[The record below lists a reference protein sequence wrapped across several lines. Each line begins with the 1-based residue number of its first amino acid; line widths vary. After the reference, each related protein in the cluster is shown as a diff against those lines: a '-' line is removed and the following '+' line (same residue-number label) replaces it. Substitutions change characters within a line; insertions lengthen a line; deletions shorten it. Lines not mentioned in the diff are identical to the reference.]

1 MPSSSILSYPDI
13 RQLMDRALDSEK
25 GVRLKFDT
33 VKSAM
38 MFVWRC
44 NAFRSLDRKENKKIY
59 KEETH
64 SLHGRSIYD
73 TLQVKRREEQV
84 EIVPVKMFSEVEDIE

>member
-13 RQLMDRALDSEK
+13 RQVMDRAIDSEK

-33 VKSAM
+33 VKSAQT
-38 MFVWRC
+38 FVFRC
-44 NAFRSLDRKENKKIY
+44 NTFRSLDRKENKKIY
-59 KEETH
+59 PDETH

-73 TLQVKRREEQV
+73 TLQVKRREEHV
-84 EIVPVKMFSEVEDIE
+84 EIVPVKGYADIEDIP